1 MNLFWQ
7 GGHMEKV
14 IQLDKLDQL
23 EFLLHQ
29 SMKGIHLL
37 FNNKDIARVLSKPKK
52 TNTKDFS
59 MGKLKKMQGLLADF
73 IAQESLQDKIDYMQ
87 SLDKETFELLV
98 ETYFNLLENSVKEVK
113 VLH

>member
-1 MNLFWQ
+1 
-7 GGHMEKV
+7 MEKV

-37 FNNKDIARVLSKPKK
+37 FENRDIARVLSRPKAK
-52 TNTKDFS
+52 QTKEFS
-59 MGKLKKMQGLLADF
+59 MNKLKKMQALLADF
-73 IAQESLQDKIDYMQ
+73 IAQESLQDKIDYMN
-87 SLDKETFELLV
+87 SLDEKTFELLV